1 MNQSIYIKKIGIVG
15 IALCSALSF
24 AFASE
29 TSGTILSGSQYTRV
43 CHDSACSTYGTL
55 NFLPTVSATTTA
67 ITITDTAITGYV
79 WGNETG
85 WINFAPTGAGVT
97 VDAATGRMYGTAW
110 SQAGGWINFRPS
122 NSGTI
127 VNGVPIGVSITA
139 EGAFYG
145 YAWFGGVYGG
155 WIKFDCSSSSTCV
168 KTDYRTTSYRSAT
181 HLILAPAFFVAT
193 STPTV
198 NEEVL
203 VPSAVSTSSPVVE
216 VVPIVKTPVPTL
228 KPIAIPL
235 IPTIKET
242 PLAPSVPEPVFTGGS
257 IFSSGGGSGESSK
270 PSILTFFEAPAILSL
285 GFGLNTESLG
295 QTVRSA
301 FQNFKLEYKVISLDS
316 VFNKDKDSSEIYNF
330 KTRDIWPTVKS
341 VLSGVI
347 NLFKN

>member
-1 MNQSIYIKKIGIVG
+1 MKSLTLRKIIGTTTLV
-15 IALCSALSF
+15 ACSTVSF
-24 AFASE
+24 VLASE

-55 NFLPTVSATTTA
+55 NFLPTVTATTTA
-67 ITITDTAITGYV
+67 IRITDTAITGYV

-85 WINFAPTGAGVT
+85 WINFAPNGAGVT
-97 VDAATGRMYGTAW
+97 VDAATGLVYGTAW

-122 NSGTI
+122 NSGT
-127 VNGVPIGVSITA
+127 VVGGVPIGVSITSVG
-139 EGAFYG
+139 ELYG

-155 WIKFDCSSSSTCV
+155 WIKFDCSSVDTCV

-181 HLILAPAFFVAT
+181 HQSFAPAFFAST

-198 NEEVL
+198 NEEVP
-203 VPSAVSTSSPVVE
+203 VPPTVSTSSPVVE
-216 VVPIVKTPVPTL
+216 VLPTVKTPISIL
-228 KPIAIPL
+228 KPIATPL
-235 IPTIKET
+235 IPTIEET
-242 PLAPSVPEPVFTGGS
+242 PLAPSAPEPVFTGAS

-270 PSILTFFEAPAILSL
+270 PSILSFFEAPAILSL

-295 QTVRSA
+295 QTMISA

-316 VFNKDKDSSEIYNF
+316 VFNKNKDSSEIYNF

-341 VLSGVI
+341 ALTSVI
-347 NLFKN
+347 NLFKK